1 MTREERE
8 ELRKNLLYLADCMI
22 LINDIEKMP
31 SCNDCGIKF
40 RCAYCP
46 NVGQPVRYNCPL
58 WVSDVPKGGSKE

>member
-1 MTREERE
+1 MTKEERE

-22 LINDIEKMP
+22 LINDIENMQ

-46 NVGQPVRYNCPL
+46 RVGQSVRYTCPL
-58 WVSDVPKGGSKE
+58 FVSDEPKGGSKE